1 MLLLVFPRFLSLT
14 RLFSQTAIR
23 SKILDVVL
31 LSEVE
36 CLRWLISIVTAT
48 IIILEL
54 TVGIV
59 TRSVDI
65 VLVRA
70 TALRFGGEIVSHI
83 ASPLHISVPP
93 YRTVAELVERCTVG
107 ALISI
112 GLPCHLMRSLTLQC
126 VIVNAILL
134 F

>member
-65 VLVRA
+65 VLVGA
-70 TALRFGGEIVSHI
+70 TALRFGGEIVS
-83 ASPLHISVPP
+83 
-93 YRTVAELVERCTVG
+93 
-107 ALISI
+107 
-112 GLPCHLMRSLTLQC
+112 GLL
-126 VIVNAILL
+126 
-134 F
+134 